1 MKKAQPKKTEAIKKK
16 LYSHLDMIEK
26 LKALQVELEY
36 AKAQYDTCKSPNY
49 DGMPGG
55 GKDKGTSE
63 TEMKVRRK
71 IELEEKV
78 ENQQSEINKDWA
90 ELEPLI
96 ESLKP
101 FETLVINLRYKY
113 GEEWPDVCRTIFGK
127 RSDYDIELD
136 RYNDKMFKAHGRALL
151 ELSEMLST

>member
-1 MKKAQPKKTEAIKKK
+1 MKKAPKKTEAIKKR
-16 LYSHLDMIEK
+16 LNSHLDMVDK

-36 AKAQYDTCKSPNY
+36 AKEQYDTCKGPKY

-63 TEMKVRRK
+63 TELKVRRK

-78 ENQQSEINKDWA
+78 ESKQSEINKDWA
-90 ELEPLI
+90 ELEPLV
-96 ESLKP
+96 ESLSP
-101 FETLVINLRYKY
+101 FEALVTNLRYKY
-113 GEEWPDVCRTIFGK
+113 GEEWEDVCRTIFGK

-136 RYNDKMFKAHGRALL
+136 RYKDKMFKAHGRALL
-151 ELSEMLST
+151 TLAKMIST